1 MRRKKIKTL
10 EKIKEFNNGVW
21 NAGGGPESS
30 ISPGGFLTSSS
41 YINKQKLDMIRLKI
55 NEIIEVLNEKKKN

>member
-1 MRRKKIKTL
+1 MKTV

-30 ISPGGFLTSSS
+30 ISPSGFLTNSS
-41 YINKQKLDMIRLKI
+41 YKNKQKLDMIRLKI
-55 NEIIEVLNEKKKN
+55 NEMIGVLNEKK